1 MKNRNIKIF
10 FFALL
15 LLGATIANAQQKT
28 EVGITAGVARFYPQ
42 MLHFGIYTSADQM
55 SDGPGWTAGAFIQQY
70 LSPKVQQILEVNYVS
85 LSSDITMQQ
94 VPTGP
99 YGAGS
104 GQSQYV
110 REDFRN
116 TSFTSLSVS
125 LGGKY
130 YLTKKLFAYPAFVL
144 ARSLNQ
150 DVYINK
156 TDYQVKVGLGLKLK
170 KTHVIL
176 EYAYGLRDQSRVLDP
191 AVPFQI
197 TTRTKYLQLKVQVP
211 LIRLK

>member
-15 LLGATIANAQQKT
+15 LLGATIANAQQKP

-42 MLHFGIYTSADQM
+42 SLYFGTSADQM
-55 SDGPGWTAGAFIQQY
+55 SNGPGWTAGAFIQQY
-70 LSPKVQQILEVNYVS
+70 LSPKVQQILEINYVTM
-85 LSSDITMQQ
+85 SSDISMEQ

-99 YGAGS
+99 WGHGD
-104 GQSQYV
+104 GQPAPI
-110 REDFRN
+110 REDFRH
-116 TSFTSLSVS
+116 TPFTSLSVS
-125 LGGKY
+125 LGGQY

-150 DVYINK
+150 NMTMNA
-156 TDYQVKVGLGLKLK
+156 TDYRVKVGLGLKLK
-170 KTHVIL
+170 KAHVIL

>member
-42 MLHFGIYTSADQM
+42 MLHYGIYTSADQM

-70 LSPKVQQILEVNYVS
+70 LTPKVQQILEINYVTLAS
-85 LSSDITMQQ
+85 NITMEQ
-94 VPTGP
+94 VSMEP
-99 YGAGS
+99 YGAGN
-104 GQSQYV
+104 GQPQPI
-110 REDFRN
+110 REDFRH
-116 TSFTSLSVS
+116 TPFTSLSVS

-150 DVYINK
+150 NMTMNA
-156 TDYQVKVGLGLKLK
+156 TDYRVKVGLGLKLK
-170 KTHVIL
+170 KAHVIL

-191 AVPFQI
+191 AVPFQN

-211 LIRLK
+211 LFRLK